1 MKENEAKQF
10 YLFVKGKK
18 VEVSEEIYRAY
29 VRPISA
35 EQKRRYRA
43 YSKFSV
49 RSLED
54 MQENGM
60 DVEAKDSDIESRIVE
75 DEEHQEELDLLR
87 AALEKL
93 EGRDKEIINM
103 FYFEKKSQTEIG
115 AILGVAQQQV
125 SRYLKYALAELKKHF
140 KKIFKE
146 FLRKVL

>member
-1 MKENEAKQF
+1 MEENEAKQF

-60 DVEAKDSDIESRIVE
+60 DIEAKDSDIESRIVE

-93 EGRDKEIINM
+93 EGRDREIIYM
-103 FYFEKKSQTEIG
+103 VYFEGKTHFE
-115 AILGVAQQQV
+115 VALYFGV
-125 SRYLKYALAELKKHF
+125 SRAVISRRILKIL
-140 KKIFKE
+140 KIFKDFFAE
-146 FLRKVL
+146 GATK

>member
-1 MKENEAKQF
+1 MEGKDSKQY

-54 MQENGM
+54 MQRNGM
-60 DVEAKDSDIESRIVE
+60 DIEAKECDIESQIVE

-87 AALEKL
+87 AALQKL
-93 EGRDKEIINM
+93 EGRDREIIYM
-103 FYFEKKSQTEIG
+103 VYFEGKSQAEIG
-115 AILGVAQQQV
+115 SILGVAQQQV
-125 SRYLKYALAELKKHF
+125 SRFLKYALAELKKHF
-140 KKIFKE
+140 KKN
-146 FLRKVL
+146 L

>member
-1 MKENEAKQF
+1 MEENEAKKF

-18 VEVSEEIYRAY
+18 VEVSEKIYRAY

-35 EQKRRYRA
+35 EQKRRARA

-60 DVEAKDSDIESRIVE
+60 DIAADDTDIESRIAD
-75 DEEHQEELDLLR
+75 DEEYQEQLAQLK

-93 EGRDKEIINM
+93 DGRNKQIIYM
-103 FYFEKKSQTEIG
+103 VYFEGKSQAEIG

-125 SRYLKYALAELKKHF
+125 SRFLKYALAQ
-140 KKIFKE
+140 
-146 FLRKVL
+146 LRKYFQKKL

>member
-1 MKENEAKQF
+1 MEEKEAKKF

-43 YSKFSV
+43 FSKFSV

-60 DVEAKDSDIESRIVE
+60 DIEAKDTDIESQIVE
-75 DEEHQEELDLLR
+75 AEEHQEELALLR

-93 EGRDKEIINM
+93 EGRDREIIKM
-103 FYFEKKSQTEIG
+103 VYFEGKSQAEIG
-115 AILGVAQQQV
+115 TILGVAQQQV
-125 SRYLKYALAELKKHF
+125 SRFLKYALAELKKHV
-140 KKIFKE
+140 KKDF
-146 FLRKVL
+146 